1 MWELENAQTSSHRI
15 RNIVTDRLC
24 YSKIWSANSCTQRY
38 GRQTP
43 VSPTERQLLS
53 CSDLKIEIAKTEFFL
68 EDVQRQR
75 SDTSGAHV
83 LGFLGDFGIGN
94 VMEGD
99 AAEASGRERLMQLK
113 ALEVGKGCK
122 A

>member
-1 MWELENAQTSSHRI
+1 MRKLL
-15 RNIVTDRLC
+15 VTGFVILLLTAC
-24 YSKIWSANSCTQRY
+24 ATQRY

-75 SDTSGAHV
+75 SDTSAAHV
-83 LGFLGDFGIGN
+83 FGALGDFGIGN
-94 VMEGD
+94 TIEKNTALKTAKKRRV
-99 AAEASGRERLMQLK
+99 QLNDLSVTK
-113 ALEVGKGCK
+113 RCP
-122 A
+122 

>member
-1 MWELENAQTSSHRI
+1 MLKLL
-15 RNIVTDRLC
+15 VTGLVILSLTAC
-24 YSKIWSANSCTQRY
+24 ATQRY

-94 VMEGD
+94 VMEGN
-99 AAEASGRERLMQLK
+99 AAEESGRQRLAELK
-113 ALEVGKGCK
+113 ALRAGKGCG